1 MSDTDRPQ
9 RHTRAAVPA
18 GVTDPLLWRMALDV
32 IDAHHPDQGGRCD
45 NLLCEHQEWPCDA
58 ARNAHRALTMA
69 GDVTTGDVD
78 DRRTVREQPG
88 RSARRTRTVEAA

>member
-1 MSDTDRPQ
+1 
-9 RHTRAAVPA
+9 
-18 GVTDPLLWRMALDV
+18 MALDV

-69 GDVTTGDVD
+69 GDVTAGDVD

-88 RSARRTRTVEAA
+88 RSTRRARTVEAA

>member
-1 MSDTDRPQ
+1 MPDTDRPQ

-32 IDAHHPDQGGRCD
+32 IDAHHPDQAGRCD

-58 ARNAHRALTMA
+58 ARNAQRALTMA
-69 GDVTTGDVD
+69 GDTTTGVTD
-78 DRRTVREQPG
+78 DRRTGWEQPG
-88 RSARRTRTVEAA
+88 RAARRTRSVEAA

>member
-1 MSDTDRPQ
+1 
-9 RHTRAAVPA
+9 
-18 GVTDPLLWRMALDV
+18 MALDV

-69 GDVTTGDVD
+69 GDVTTVVD

-88 RSARRTRTVEAA
+88 RPTRRARTVEAA